1 MRESEIV
8 SPQVTAV
15 VGCGTIGSSWAALF
29 ALHGHRVIMYDIT
42 KEATLAGRDR
52 ALAVIDSV
60 VTHDLYSADIAK
72 SARPLLEPATEMAAL
87 APASFIQESVLET
100 YETKAEMHRLIEQ
113 HVSAHATIVSSSSS
127 LLPSRMQDELQHPE
141 RFLLAHPFNPP
152 HLVPLVELVPGK
164 ATKTDVMQATRSFY
178 ESLGKIP
185 VVLKKEALGYIGNR
199 LAAALWR
206 EATHLVDEGVASVED
221 VDKALYAGPGLRF
234 ALMGQHL
241 IYHLGGGR
249 GGYREFFEKLA
260 PTAAEPI
267 LADLAKWETVPDS
280 AREAVIAGID
290 EFVDGKSM
298 QDLETERDT
307 KLALLLKALYPTQ
320 QEGTP

>member
-1 MRESEIV
+1 MHKPETSAI
-8 SPQVTAV
+8 VTAV

-29 ALHGHRVIMYDIT
+29 SLHGHRVMMYDIS
-42 KEATLAGRDR
+42 EAATVAGQDR
-52 ALAVIDSV
+52 ARALIDSV
-60 VTHDLYSADIAK
+60 VKHELYSAEDAEQ
-72 SARPLLEPATEMAAL
+72 ARSHLEVALEPAAL
-87 APASFIQESVLET
+87 QQATFVQEAVRET
-100 YETKAEMHRLIEQ
+100 YEDKALIHALIEK
-113 HVSAHATIVSSSSS
+113 HVDAAATIVSSSSS
-127 LLPSRMQDELQHPE
+127 LLPSRMQEALQHPQ

-152 HLVPLVELVPGK
+152 HLIPLVELLPGK
-164 ATKTDVMQATRSFY
+164 ATSADVTHSTRAFY
-178 ESLGKIP
+178 EHLGKIP

-206 EATHLVDEGVASVED
+206 EAVHLVEDGVASVED

-267 LADLAKWETVPDS
+267 LADLAKWETVPEA
-280 AREAVIAGID
+280 AREAVIEGID
-290 EFVDGKSM
+290 DFVDGRSM
-298 QDLETERDT
+298 DELEADRDA
-307 KLALLLKALYPTQ
+307 KLALLLKALYPS
-320 QEGTP
+320 GLSGNR

>member
-1 MRESEIV
+1 MSASKSG

-29 ALHGHRVIMYDIT
+29 ALHGHRVIMHDIT
-42 KEATLAGRDR
+42 DEATRAGRDK
-52 ALAVIDSV
+52 ALRLIDSV
-60 VTHDLYSADIAK
+60 VSHELYSEDVAER
-72 SARPLLEPATEMAAL
+72 ARPLLEPAVEL
-87 APASFIQESVLET
+87 AVLKQASFIQESVLET
-100 YETKAEMHRLIEQ
+100 YEAKARMHRLIEQ
-113 HVSAHATIVSSSSS
+113 HVSSDATIVSSSSS
-127 LLPSRMQDELQHPE
+127 LLPSRMQDELQNPQ

-164 ATKTDVMQATRSFY
+164 VTGPEVMQATRSFY

-206 EATHLVDEGVASVED
+206 EAIHLVDEGVATVED
-221 VDKALYAGPGLRF
+221 VDKALYAGPGLRY

-260 PTAAEPI
+260 PTAVEPI
-267 LADLAKWETVPDS
+267 IADLAKWETVPET
-280 AREAVIAGID
+280 ARLAVINGID

-298 QDLETERDT
+298 QDLEADRDR
-307 KLALLLKALYPTQ
+307 KLVLLLKTLYPAQ